1 MKISLFVR
9 RLFMAL
15 LVLTVTGSFVT
26 MSYAYFDTLQDVADE
41 NIPLGEWR
49 NDCSNNITTAQE
61 FFDFATSSTS
71 SSTDYYCLQNDIDF
85 SGFTWTHTGA
95 YDTNQF
101 KGTFDGQGYTLSNI
115 TMTATDTSTTY
126 MSLFS
131 RMDGGTIKNVKIDNF
146 GMGFTTTFH
155 NSVTYQSAIF
165 AAEVTGV
172 NNVFENIT
180 ITNSEVIANSLAGA
194 GGLVGQAEA
203 NADIDIKNIKV
214 TGLTVLNNSKRAGG
228 LISRAIKGTGTITI
242 ADVDFEGNVA
252 TNNATSNTG
261 GIIGTVQNMTINFN
275 RTIVEY
281 TSIGTVNLSNG
292 SISYTS
298 SKYVGGFIGNTQT
311 GSVITFTDTFFT
323 GELQTTYANLGSLIG
338 RRKATPTTN
347 TSYYSNALFAS
358 SNTPTTSTG
367 VLNATVVNATSMPS
381 TTWWNTFK
389 VNFDNANSLWTQDQ
403 TGRLTLI
410 R

>member
-1 MKISLFVR
+1 MKISLFVK

-26 MSYAYFDTLQDVADE
+26 MSYAYFDNLQDTTNE
-41 NIPLGEWR
+41 TITLGEWR
-49 NDCSNNITTAQE
+49 NDCVNYITTAQE

-71 SSTDYYCLQNDIDF
+71 NSTDYYCLANDIDF
-85 SGFTWTHTGA
+85 SGFTWIHTSA
-95 YDTNQF
+95 FNTNQF
-101 KGTFDGQGYTLSNI
+101 NGTFDGNGYTLSNI
-115 TMTATDTSTTY
+115 TMTATDTATKY

-131 RMDGGTIKNVKIDNF
+131 RMDGGTIKDVKIDNF

-165 AAEVTGV
+165 AAEVTGS
-172 NNVFENIT
+172 NNTFENIT
-180 ITNSEVIANSLAGA
+180 ITNSEVIANSLQGA

-203 NADIDIKNIKV
+203 NADITIKNIKA

-242 ADVDFEGNVA
+242 EDVDFEGNVA

-261 GIIGTVQNMTINFN
+261 GIIGTVQNMTISFT
-275 RTIVEY
+275 RIIVEY
-281 TSIGTVNLSNG
+281 TASGTVNLSNG
-292 SISYTS
+292 TISYTS
-298 SKYVGGFIGNTQT
+298 SRYVGGFIGNTQSA
-311 GSVITFTDTFFT
+311 SVITFTDTFFT

-338 RRKATPTTN
+338 RRKATSTIN
-347 TSYYSNALFAS
+347 TSYYSNSIFAT
-358 SNTPTTSTG
+358 SNTPSSSTG
-367 VLNATVVNATSMPS
+367 VLNATVVNPNSMPS
-381 TTWWNTFK
+381 STWWNTFK